1 MDDYNGDDEYLLHLL
16 SVAESHVITATNR
29 SFEELTIDGELPL
42 ELQQA
47 VLLIGG
53 HFFANREAVSKINM
67 NEVPYTIQALIKP
80 FRKLA

>member
-16 SVAESHVITATNR
+16 SVAESYVINATNR
-29 SFEELTIDGELPL
+29 SIEELTIDGELPL
-42 ELQQA
+42 ELQQV

-53 HFFANREAVSKINM
+53 HLFANREGVSKVNM
-67 NEVPYTIQALIKP
+67 VEVPYTIQALIKP